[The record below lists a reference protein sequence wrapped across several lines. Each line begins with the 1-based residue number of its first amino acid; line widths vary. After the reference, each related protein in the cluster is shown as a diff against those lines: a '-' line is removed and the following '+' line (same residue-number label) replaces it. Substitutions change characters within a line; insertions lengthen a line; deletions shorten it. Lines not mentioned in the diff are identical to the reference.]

1 MEEYE
6 GIITKDCEECEKIS
20 SSTLS
25 DECINCIGAKKFK
38 ILRLK
43 NDLFTK
49 EYDKKRRLLAVLPF
63 FMDVRFDHRPE
74 TLKPKETYFL
84 TTGARVEIC
93 ESKDD
98 VGFTYFMKI
107 PEINIT
113 FQELMDIKKEFEKFK
128 ETNITENEYIK
139 KWFLGYG
146 ILEHLL
152 RDPKVLEIN
161 INPPGNK
168 TPMRIVHADY
178 DECVTNIY
186 PSEDFLNYLAT
197 RLKINTG
204 RPLNKAQP
212 QLDGEILVGK
222 GTKARVA
229 AIADP
234 FSVFG
239 TGYSIRKHR
248 ERPWTLPLFMKNKM
262 TNSLFAGLM
271 SLCIAHGRTF
281 LSAGPRGSGKTSLLG
296 SLLLEILP
304 KYRILTIE
312 DTQEL
317 PINAYKKLGY
327 DLLPLKVRSALL
339 KEGMEL
345 PFDTGL
351 RTSLRLGDSC
361 LIIGEIRSKEAKVLY
376 EAMRVGA
383 MSNVVAGTV
392 HSDSPYGVYDRV
404 VNDLDV
410 PKGSFKVTDLII
422 IVNQIKSTTGLTR
435 KRRIIQVT
443 EVLKDWQDEPKF
455 QDLMVYDAKRD
466 DLMPTKELLG
476 GKSILL
482 KQIME
487 RTSGY
492 KGYKDIIRDI
502 QLRGWA
508 KDLHVKI
515 AQDDEQLEAPY
526 IAKANILFAKLFEH
540 IKPLESKKKEKE
552 FTLTFQKH
560 LKAMFDA
567 DIKLR
572 KLQKKAEQ
580 QLKKQQKEEEKD
592 MEKRIEQKPLS
603 DFTGISASKSASSAR
618 LPDSTGILA
627 QISALQSSSSLSDR
641 MMDRLEYLTEYFKGV
656 WSRFKTK
663 NE

>member
-1 MEEYE
+1 MEEHE
-6 GIITKDCEECEKIS
+6 EIITKDCEECEKIS

-49 EYDKKRRLLAVLPF
+49 EYDAKRRLLAVLPF

-74 TLKPKETYFL
+74 QLKPKETYFL
-84 TTGARVEIC
+84 TTGAKVEIC
-93 ESKDD
+93 ESSDD
-98 VGFTYFMKI
+98 VGYSYFIKI
-107 PEINIT
+107 PEINVT
-113 FQELMDIKKEFEKFK
+113 FQELMDIKKEFERFK
-128 ETNITENEYIK
+128 ETNITENEFIK

-152 RDPKVLEIN
+152 RDQKILEIN

-178 DECVTNIY
+178 DECVTNVY

-212 QLDGEILVGK
+212 QLDGEILVGE
-222 GTKARVA
+222 GAKARVA

-234 FSVFG
+234 FSIFG

-248 ERPWTLPLFMKNKM
+248 EHPWTLPLFMSNKM
-262 TNSLFAGLM
+262 ANSWFAGLM

-392 HSDSPYGVYDRV
+392 HADSPYGVYDRV

-422 IVNQIKSTTGLTR
+422 IVNQIKSTTGLSR
-435 KRRIIQVT
+435 KRRVIQVT

-455 QDLMVYDAKRD
+455 QDLLVYDSKKD
-466 DLMPTKELLG
+466 QLVPTKELLN
-476 GKSILL
+476 GKSVLL

-492 KGYKDIIRDI
+492 SGYKDLIRDI

-508 KDLHVKI
+508 
-515 AQDDEQLEAPY
+515 
-526 IAKANILFAKLFEH
+526 
-540 IKPLESKKKEKE
+540 
-552 FTLTFQKH
+552 
-560 LKAMFDA
+560 
-567 DIKLR
+567 
-572 KLQKKAEQ
+572 
-580 QLKKQQKEEEKD
+580 
-592 MEKRIEQKPLS
+592 
-603 DFTGISASKSASSAR
+603 
-618 LPDSTGILA
+618 
-627 QISALQSSSSLSDR
+627 
-641 MMDRLEYLTEYFKGV
+641 
-656 WSRFKTK
+656 
-663 NE
+663 

>member
-1 MEEYE
+1 MEEHE
-6 GIITKDCEECEKIS
+6 EIITKDCEECEKIC

-25 DECINCIGAKKFK
+25 DDCITCIGCKKFK

-49 EYDKKRRLLAVLPF
+49 EYDNKRRLLAVLPF

-84 TTGARVEIC
+84 TTGAKVEMC
-93 ESKDD
+93 ESSED
-98 VGFTYFMKI
+98 VGYTYFMKI
-107 PEINIT
+107 PEINVT
-113 FQELMDIKKEFEKFK
+113 FQELMDIKKEFERFK
-128 ETNITENEYIK
+128 ESNVTENEYIK

-152 RDPKVLEIN
+152 RDPKILEIN
-161 INPPGNK
+161 VNPPANK
-168 TPMRIVHADY
+168 TPMRVVHADY

-212 QLDGEILVGK
+212 QLDGEIAVGK
-222 GTKARVA
+222 GTRARVA

-239 TGYSIRKHR
+239 IGYSIRKHR
-248 ERPWTLPLFMKNKM
+248 ERPWTLPLFMKNNM
-262 TNSLFAGLM
+262 TNAWFAGLL

-304 KYRILTIE
+304 KYRIITIE

-317 PINAYKKLGY
+317 PINAYKALGY

-339 KEGMEL
+339 KEGMEM

-422 IVNQIKSTTGLTR
+422 IVNQIKSTTGLSR
-435 KRRIIQVT
+435 KRRVIQVT

-455 QDLMVYDAKRD
+455 QDLMVYDPNAD
-466 DLMPTKELLG
+466 DLKPTANLLN
-476 GKSILL
+476 GKSVLL
-482 KQIME
+482 KQIIE

-492 KGYKDIIRDI
+492 KGYKDVIKDI
-502 QLRGWA
+502 QLRGWT
-508 KDLHVKI
+508 KDLHVKM

-526 IAKANILFAKLFEH
+526 ISKANILFAKLFEA
-540 IKPLESKKKEKE
+540 IQPLKSKKNEKE
-552 FTLTFQKH
+552 FMLKFQKH
-560 LKAMFDA
+560 LKALFDA
-567 DIKLR
+567 DSKSRTAKKKAKELAD
-572 KLQKKAEQ
+572 KQKK
-580 QLKKQQKEEEKD
+580 KEETE
-592 MEKRIEQKPLS
+592 MQKRISQKPLS
-603 DFTGISASKSASSAR
+603 DFAGIKSGR
-618 LPDSTGILA
+618 VPDSTGILA
-627 QISALQSSSSLSDR
+627 QISSLQASSSVSDR
-641 MMDRLEYLTEYFKGV
+641 LMNRLEYLTKYFKNA
-656 WSRFKTK
+656 WSRFRAKD
-663 NE
+663 ELD

>member
-1 MEEYE
+1 LAEEE
-6 GIITKDCEECEKIS
+6 IITKDCEECEKIS

-25 DECINCIGAKKFK
+25 EECINCIGCKKFK

-49 EYDKKRRLLAVLPF
+49 EYDKQRRLLAVLPF
-63 FMDVRFDHRPE
+63 FMDVRFDHKPKD
-74 TLKPKETYFL
+74 LKPRQTYFL
-84 TTGARVEIC
+84 STGAKVDIC
-93 ESKDD
+93 ESSSD
-98 VGFTYFMKI
+98 VGYTYFMKI
-107 PEINIT
+107 PEINVT
-113 FQELMDIKKEFEKFK
+113 FQELMDIKKEFERFK
-128 ETNITENEYIK
+128 ESNVTDNEYIK

-161 INPPGNK
+161 INPPANK

-239 TGYSIRKHR
+239 IGYSIRKHR
-248 ERPWTLPLFMKNKM
+248 ERPWTLPLFMNNKM
-262 TNSLFAGLM
+262 ANSWFAGLL

-304 KYRILTIE
+304 KYRIITIE

-422 IVNQIKSTTGLTR
+422 IVNQIKSTTGLSR
-435 KRRIIQVT
+435 KRRVIQVT

-455 QDLMVYDAKRD
+455 QDLMVYNPKKDE
-466 DLMPTKELLG
+466 LVPTKELLG

-482 KQIME
+482 KQILE
-487 RTSGY
+487 RTRGY

-508 KDLHVKI
+508 KELHIKL
-515 AQDDEQLEAPY
+515 AHDTEQLEAQY
-526 IAKANILFAKLFEH
+526 ISRANILFAKLFEVV
-540 IKPLESKKKEKE
+540 KPLESKKKEKE
-552 FTLTFQKH
+552 FMLKFQKH

-567 DIKLR
+567 DSQAR
-572 KLQKKAEQ
+572 KLKKKAEE
-580 QLKKQQKEEEKD
+580 QLKKQKEKEEAK
-592 MEKRIEQKPLS
+592 MEKRISQKPLS
-603 DFTGISASKSASSAR
+603 DYTGGTGRKDGR

-627 QISALQSSSSLSDR
+627 QISALQTSSSLSDR
-641 MMDRLEYLTEYFKGV
+641 LMDRLEYLTDYFKGV
-656 WSRFKTK
+656 WNKFRSK

>member
-6 GIITKDCEECEKIS
+6 DIITKDCEECEKIS

-74 TLKPKETYFL
+74 TLKPKQTYFL
-84 TTGARVEIC
+84 TTGAKVDIC

-107 PEINIT
+107 PEINVT
-113 FQELMDIKKEFEKFK
+113 FQELMDIKKEFERFK

-466 DLMPTKELLG
+466 ELRPTKELLN

-492 KGYKDIIRDI
+492 KGYKDVIRDI

-508 KDLHVKI
+508 KEAHVKL

-552 FTLTFQKH
+552 FVLAFQKH

-572 KLQKKAEQ
+572 KLQKKAEL
-580 QLKKQQKEEEKD
+580 QLKRQQKEEEKE

-603 DFTGISASKSASSAR
+603 DFAGISASKSATAR
-618 LPDSTGILA
+618 LPDNTGILA
-627 QISALQSSSSLSDR
+627 QISALQTSSSLSDR
-641 MMDRLEYLTEYFKGV
+641 MMDRLEYLAEYFKGV
-656 WSRFKTK
+656 WSRFRTK
-663 NE
+663 DE

>member
-1 MEEYE
+1 LEEYE
-6 GIITKDCEECEKIS
+6 DIITKDCEECEKIS

-49 EYDKKRRLLAVLPF
+49 EYDRKRRLLAVLPF

-74 TLKPKETYFL
+74 KLKPKETYFL

-107 PEINIT
+107 PEINVT

-212 QLDGEILVGK
+212 QLDGEISVGK

-455 QDLMVYDAKRD
+455 QDLMIYDPKRD
-466 DLMPTKELLG
+466 ELRPTKELLN

-487 RTSGY
+487 RTRGY

-508 KDLHVKI
+508 KEAHVKL

-540 IKPLESKKKEKE
+540 IKPLESKKKERE
-552 FTLTFQKH
+552 FVLAFQKH

-567 DIKLR
+567 DTKLR
-572 KLQKKAEQ
+572 KQQKKAEQ
-580 QLKKQQKEEEKD
+580 QLKKQQEAEEK
-592 MEKRIEQKPLS
+592 EIKKRIEQKPLS
-603 DFTGISASKSASSAR
+603 DYTGISASKSASSAR

-627 QISALQSSSSLSDR
+627 QISALQTSSSLTDR

-663 NE
+663 DE